1 MAFKIYDTLTR
12 KKRAF
17 ESIEPRIARIY
28 TCGPTVYDYA
38 HVGNFRAYVAQDLLR
53 RWLEYRG
60 WRVEQVQDLTDVDD
74 KTIKGANEEN
84 VPLAQYT
91 KKFADAF
98 FEDCASLRIEHA
110 EHYPRATET
119 IPEIIA
125 LVQRLVEKG
134 FAYKSGDGSIYFS
147 IRKFAKYGALSKTNL
162 EGLKEGARVSQ
173 DSYEKEGAAD
183 FALWKAW
190 TSEDANV
197 FWDAPAPLGKGRPG
211 WHVECSAM
219 AMKFLGETID
229 IHAGGVDLVFPHHEN
244 EIAQSEAAT
253 GAQFARYW
261 FHNEHLLV
269 EGRKMSK
276 SLGNFYTLRD
286 VLKKSYSPLAVRYLL
301 LSAHYRQQLNFTFPA
316 LTAAAAAVERYN
328 ECYRNLKGY
337 TPSLGV
343 ETSEGFTKKIAGGR
357 KAFEKAL
364 DDDLDS
370 PSALAAVF
378 DFVREANTAMEA
390 KTLGPEQAA
399 EALALFDDFERV
411 LALREEKRADAALA
425 KWVEAKLEEREAAR
439 KSRDFERADA
449 IRKEIRERGVIVE
462 DAVAKNGKPKW
473 RIK

>member
-12 KKRAF
+12 KKQAF
-17 ESIEPRIARIY
+17 ETLAPRIARIY

-60 WRVEQVQDLTDVDD
+60 WRVEQVQNLTDVDD
-74 KTIKGANEEN
+74 KTIKGANEEK
-84 VPLAQYT
+84 VPLARYT
-91 KKFADAF
+91 KKFSDAF
-98 FEDCASLRIEHA
+98 FEDCASLRIERA

-119 IPEIIA
+119 IPEIVA
-125 LVQRLVEKG
+125 LVQRLLAAG
-134 FAYKSGDGSIYFS
+134 AAYKSNDGSIYFS

-162 EGLKEGARVSQ
+162 QGLKEGARVSQ

-190 TSEDANV
+190 TPEDANV

-229 IHAGGVDLVFPHHEN
+229 VHAGGVDLVFPHHEN

-286 VLKKSYSPLAVRYLL
+286 VLKKNHSPLAVRYLL

-337 TPSLGV
+337 KPSLGV
-343 ETSEGFTKKIAGGR
+343 ETSEGFTKKIAAAR

-378 DFVREANTAMEA
+378 DFVREANSAMES
-390 KTLGPEQAA
+390 KTLGPEQAS
-399 EALALFDDFERV
+399 EALALFDDFDRV
-411 LALREEKRADAALA
+411 FALREEKHADATLA
-425 KWVEAKLEEREAAR
+425 QWVNAKIEERETAR
-439 KSRDFERADA
+439 KARDFERADA

-462 DAVAKNGKPKW
+462 DAVTKNGKPKW
-473 RIK
+473 RVK